1 MDRTKALTAL
11 AVLLLASC
19 SQKPELI
26 VGSKNFAEQLILGE
40 LVAQHIENILH
51 IHVRR
56 KLDLGGT
63 LLAQKALE
71 AAEIDLYPEY
81 TGTALTTILKQPP
94 DRDPAE
100 VLKRVRDGYRHWNL
114 EWTDPI
120 GFNNTF
126 AMVVRKED
134 ADERKAHTIS
144 EAAVFQKGWKL
155 GVGYEF
161 VTRPDGLPGLIN
173 TYRLNTKGSVKTMDL
188 GLLYQALEQGQVD
201 MVAGNSTDGQLA
213 AKPFVVLDDDKHY
226 FPPYEAAWVVRSPA
240 FTKFPGLREALSK
253 LHVST
258 EQIREMNGQLDAKH
272 TPVREIARNF
282 LASNGAK

>member
-1 MDRTKALTAL
+1 MDRTKTLTAL
-11 AVLLLASC
+11 AFLLLTSC

-26 VGSKNFAEQLILGE
+26 VGSKNFSEQLILGE
-40 LVAQHIENILH
+40 LAAQHLENTLH

-71 AAEIDLYPEY
+71 AGEIDFYPEY

-94 DRDPAE
+94 DRDPVE
-100 VLKRVRDGYRHWNL
+100 VLKRVRAGYRQWKL
-114 EWTDPI
+114 EWSDPI

-126 AMVVRKED
+126 AMVIRKAD
-134 ADERKAHTIS
+134 ADERNAHSIS
-144 EAAVFQKGWKL
+144 EAATFAKGWKL

-161 VTRPDGLPGLIN
+161 ITRPDGLPGLIG

-213 AKPFVVLDDDKHY
+213 AKPFIVLDDDKHY
-226 FPPYEAAWVVRSPA
+226 FPPYEAAWVVRDSA
-240 FTKFPGLREALSK
+240 YAKMPGLREALAK
-253 LHVST
+253 LHIST
-258 EQIREMNGQLDAKH
+258 EQIREMNAELDAKH
-272 TPVREIARNF
+272 TPVRQIARNF
-282 LASNGAK
+282 LSRK